1 MTAIQSVADFS
12 RTHARERP
20 NHPALLCRGETTTYG
35 ELDARA
41 SQVAQGLRGLGL
53 AVQSRVGFLAKNDAR
68 YFEIILGCAK
78 ARMTIVGV
86 NTRLAPPEMRYV
98 LDDAR
103 AEVLIVGREFYD
115 TVEALEAEFATVRT
129 VIALDGGHPR
139 WPAYAEWR
147 TAQSAEDP
155 QLAVEPEDDIQ
166 QLYTSGTTGHPK
178 GVQITQG
185 QWVRFAEAVLAA
197 GWARYSPDDTIM
209 VCMPVFHVAGANGGL
224 LALMQGARVL
234 VVADIVPEEI
244 FRLIPEHR
252 VNYTL
257 FVPAV
262 ILMLVSQP
270 GVEDVDFSSLRCI
283 TYGASPIAESLL
295 ERAREI
301 FGCDFIQLYGL
312 TENLG
317 GATYLPAEDHGAE
330 RNKLRSC
337 GKPYPGAEIRIVD
350 GEGRDL
356 PTGEVGEIA
365 IHCGWLMK
373 GYWQNPEATAAAL
386 REGWFLSGDAG
397 YVDEE
402 GYVYI
407 HDRIKDM
414 IVSGGENV
422 YPAEVE
428 NALFSH
434 PDVADVAVI
443 GVPDE
448 RWGEAV
454 KAIVVPRTDSGLTAE
469 ALIAHAR
476 ERIAGY
482 KLPKSVDFVAALPR
496 NPSGKVLRR
505 ELRRDYWEGHDRQV
519 S

>member
-1 MTAIQSVADFS
+1 MTSIQSVADFS
-12 RTHARERP
+12 RIHARERAG
-20 NHPALLCRGETTTYG
+20 HTALVCRGQHTTYG
-35 ELDARA
+35 ELDTRA

-53 AVQSRVGFLAKNDAR
+53 GLQSRVGFLAKNDAR

-86 NTRLAPPEMRYV
+86 NTRLATPEMRYV

-103 AEVLIVGREFYD
+103 AEVLIVGREFYEIA
-115 TVEALEAEFATVRT
+115 EALEGELATVKT
-129 VIALDGGHPR
+129 IVALDGDHPR
-139 WPAYAEWR
+139 WPAYAAWR
-147 TAQSAEDP
+147 DAQPAEDP
-155 QLAVEPEDDIQ
+155 LLTVDPEDDIQ

-197 GWARYSPDDTIM
+197 GWARYTPDDTIM

-234 VVADIVPEEI
+234 VVADILPEEI
-244 FRLIPEHR
+244 FRLIPEYR

-270 GVEDVDFSSLRCI
+270 GVEQVDFSSLRCI

-295 ERAREI
+295 ERAREV
-301 FGCDFIQLYGL
+301 FGCEFIQLYGL

-317 GATYLPAEDHGAE
+317 GATYLPAEDHATG

-350 GEGRDL
+350 AGGREL
-356 PTGEVGEIA
+356 PAGEVGEIA
-365 IHCGWLMK
+365 IRCGWLMK
-373 GYWQNPEATAAAL
+373 GYWQNAEATTAAI

-397 YVDEE
+397 YLDDE
-402 GYVYI
+402 GYLYI

-454 KAIVVPRTDSGLTAE
+454 KAIVVARPDSGLTAE
-469 ALIAHAR
+469 GLIAHAR

-482 KLPKSVDFVAALPR
+482 KLPKSVDFVETLPR

-505 ELRRDYWEGHDRQV
+505 ELRRAYWEGHDRQV
-519 S
+519 G